1 MTWAVTV
8 LHFPLDDRLC
18 SQVSPYGI
26 CGGLSDSGARLFYFF
41 QTASVSSCHCPLATA
56 L

>member
-1 MTWAVTV
+1 MAWAVTV
-8 LHFPLDDRLC
+8 LHLPVDDRLC

-26 CGGLSDSGARLFYFF
+26 CGGLSGNGARYFYFF
-41 QTASVSSCHCPLATA
+41 QTASICSRHCPSVIA